1 MSFSPSPD
9 PAAGLTLQRLTV
21 TGPADLA
28 PIRADWLALLAQV
41 PSALPFQT
49 PEWCLAWWDTFAVQ
63 TRWRRDHLTLFVWR
77 DRGRL
82 VGVLPLVRSVSGW
95 GPLALLTQWRPLGA
109 DPNLTELR
117 APLVLPGHEAAV
129 ARQWLD
135 WVAQHA
141 GMHQVILPTE
151 LLMQELA
158 RRPQLA
164 RLGLREV
171 PNYVL
176 TPGSDWPTF
185 KTGLKRNI
193 KESLRRCYNSLAR
206 EGLSARLEVLSEP
219 DQLRALLPDY
229 YRLHGLRAD
238 QADTIAHPDYF
249 EAPQH
254 RRFIDGLLSQAAAGG
269 ALGLRLLVLR
279 VGEQAVA
286 MRLAFVTQQS
296 LYLYYSG
303 YEPAWGRF
311 SVMTTLVSEAIQWAQ
326 AQGLK
331 QVNLSV
337 GRDVS
342 KTRWGPEERQF
353 TDHYLAGGGAFNR
366 WLMRTLVRQRGLSA
380 GYLTVEQA
388 ALAAEAASAEARAE
402 ASAQAPAQAGPAP
415 DAPPAA
421 SR

>member
-1 MSFSPSPD
+1 MSLSPSPD

-28 PIRADWLALLAQV
+28 PIRAEWLGLLALV

-63 TRWRRDHLTLFVWR
+63 TRWRRDHLMLLVWR
-77 DRGRL
+77 DQGRL
-82 VGVLPLVRSVSGW
+82 VGLLPLVRSVSGW

-117 APLVLPGHEAAV
+117 APLVWPGHEAAI
-129 ARQWLD
+129 ARDWLD
-135 WVAQHA
+135 WVTRQA
-141 GMHQVILPTE
+141 GLHQVILPAE
-151 LLMQELA
+151 LLTQELA

-164 RLGLREV
+164 RLGWREV

-206 EGLSARLEVLSEP
+206 EGLAARLEVISEP
-219 DQLRALLPDY
+219 DLLRALLPDY

-249 EAPQH
+249 ESPQH
-254 RRFIDGLLSQAAAGG
+254 RRFIDGLLSQTAAGG

-286 MRLAFVTQQS
+286 MRLAFVTAQT

-326 AQGLK
+326 AQGL
-331 QVNLSV
+331 QQINLSV

-353 TDHYLAGGGAFNR
+353 ADHYLAGGSRFNR

-380 GYLTVEQA
+380 GYQTVEQA
-388 ALAAEAASAEARAE
+388 AQADESAVAEAQVD
-402 ASAQAPAQAGPAP
+402 AQAPTAAQSAP
-415 DAPPAA
+415 QSHEPPAV